1 MLGGFV
7 TLDLVRKH
15 TQAQFENEAARPR
28 VGRGRRGW
36 IPFSARVFARSS
48 AKARLRCP
56 EPLRPLFLDGR
67 DR

>member
-7 TLDLVRKH
+7 TLDLVRRH
-15 TQAQFENEAARPR
+15 TMAQFENEPMRPR

-36 IPFSARVFARSS
+36 TPLRFARSP